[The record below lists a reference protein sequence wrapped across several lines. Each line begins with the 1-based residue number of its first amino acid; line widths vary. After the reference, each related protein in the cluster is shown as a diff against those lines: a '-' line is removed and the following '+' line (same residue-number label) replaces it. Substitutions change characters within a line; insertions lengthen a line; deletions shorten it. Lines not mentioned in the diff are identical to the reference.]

1 MIPVTAFHGQPVYV
15 VGLGASGLA
24 AVRALRAGGA
34 SVMAWDDAE
43 APRQAAAADGAVVT
57 EPDAVEWGRVAA
69 AVVAPGVPLH
79 HPEPHRV
86 VRAARRAG
94 APILG
99 DIELFALALAAAP
112 ADARPT
118 VIGVT
123 GTNGKSTTTALIG
136 HIAAQCG
143 RDAQVGGNIGRPA
156 LDLEPFHAGA
166 VYVLELSSFQ
176 LDLTHSL
183 RPDVAVWLNLSPDH
197 LDRHGD
203 MESYAA
209 AKRRIFAC
217 QTAAHT
223 AVIGVDDPRSH
234 GLAAQMAA
242 NADGPRV
249 TPISAG
255 GALSRGVHAVG
266 GVVFDALDGRVEE
279 VADLRGA
286 RALTGRHN
294 WQNAAAAYAAC
305 RRIGLDARRVAAAL
319 MDFPGLPH
327 RLEEVARAGRVR
339 FINDS
344 KATNTN
350 AARQALAAYETV
362 YWIAGGR
369 AKGEAFSDLAPLMA
383 RVEKAYFIGEAAEQ
397 LAAALGGRVA
407 CEIVRTVEAA
417 VARAG
422 AAAAASA
429 GHDPVVLLS
438 PACASFDQFANFAAR
453 GEAFRALAR
462 ACAAQLARDGDAA
475 PAAAAGDADA
485 SKAESR
491 P

>member
-1 MIPVTAFHGQPVYV
+1 MIPVGAYQQRQVLV
-15 VGLGASGLA
+15 LGLGASGLA

-34 SVMAWDDAE
+34 HVAAWDDREPACD
-43 APRQAAAADGAVVT
+43 AAAAEGAVIT
-57 EPDAVEWGRVAA
+57 APDDVEWARMAA
-69 AVVAPGVPLH
+69 LIASPGVPLRL
-79 HPEPHRV
+79 PEPHPV
-86 VRAARRAG
+86 VRAAERAG
-94 APILG
+94 VAIIG
-99 DIELFALALAAAP
+99 DIELFAMALAAAP
-112 ADARPT
+112 PDARPM

-183 RPDVAVWLNLSPDH
+183 RPDVAVWLNLTPDH

-203 MESYAA
+203 MERYAA
-209 AKRRIFAC
+209 AKRRIFA
-217 QTAAHT
+217 QQGPAQT
-223 AVIGVDDPRSH
+223 AVIGVDDAPSH
-234 GLAAQMAA
+234 ALAADMTAD
-242 NADGPRV
+242 ADGPDV
-249 TPISAG
+249 TPVSAG
-255 GALSRGVHAVG
+255 SALSLGVHAVG

-305 RRIGLDARRVAAAL
+305 RRIGLDSRRTAAAL
-319 MDFPGLPH
+319 LDFPGLPH

-344 KATNTN
+344 KATNTD

-362 YWIAGGR
+362 FWIAGGR
-369 AKGEAFSDLAPLMA
+369 AKGEAFTDLAPLMA
-383 RVEKAYFIGEAAEQ
+383 RVDKAYFIGEAAEQ
-397 LAAALGGRVA
+397 LGAALGGRVA
-407 CEIVRTVEAA
+407 FEITRTLEAA
-417 VARAG
+417 VERAARA
-422 AAAAASA
+422 AVASD
-429 GHDPVVLLS
+429 GRDPVVLLS
-438 PACASFDQFANFAAR
+438 PACASFDQFASFAAR
-453 GEAFRALAR
+453 GDAFRALAER
-462 ACAAQLARDGDAA
+462 H
-475 PAAAAGDADA
+475 AAAIREDAP
-485 SKAESR
+485 S
-491 P
+491 